1 MNIVIK
7 CGESIE
13 LIQNVLEEIERRMP
27 NVLWASGESPAS
39 WNPKK
44 SDDHGKH
51 VALFI
56 NDARELTFAKD
67 SEEFI
72 EHFISSYHG
81 SDDVIYAED
90 FISEGTPE
98 DIQNEMSVSFLFD

>member
-13 LIQNVLEEIERRMP
+13 LIQNVLEEIERKMP
-27 NVLWASGESPAS
+27 NILWASGELPTS

-44 SDDHGKH
+44 SDDDGKH

-90 FISEGTPE
+90 FVSGEMPE
-98 DIQNEMSVSFLFD
+98 DIENETDISLLFD